1 MMRIEL
7 FSVGLASNLGKE
19 KQNLVFK
26 QHPVKLLSYG
36 QHPIFRRKNLHE
48 HAGIAGAPSNGWHS
62 VTDAPGP
69 LQTPPGW
76 VPGSRNVS
84 RNGRHVMPCLPICGD
99 FDGVPVLGSHLS
111 DGHRWTI
118 ITSI

>member
-1 MMRIEL
+1 MHVVMGIEV

-84 RNGRHVMPCLPICGD
+84 RNGRHVMSCLPICGD
-99 FDGVPVLGSHLS
+99 FDGVPVLGSHVS
-111 DGHRWTI
+111 DGQ
-118 ITSI
+118 

>member
-1 MMRIEL
+1 MVMGIEV

-84 RNGRHVMPCLPICGD
+84 RNGRHVMSCLPICGD
-99 FDGVPVLGSHLS
+99 FDGVPVLGSHVS
-111 DGHRWTI
+111 DGQ
-118 ITSI
+118 

>member
-1 MMRIEL
+1 MHVVMGIEL

-76 VPGSRNVS
+76 VLAHSPAVCNKHHKSSSQASRPSPNH
-84 RNGRHVMPCLPICGD
+84 RHPAP
-99 FDGVPVLGSHLS
+99 
-111 DGHRWTI
+111 T
-118 ITSI
+118 